1 MWGTRRT
8 ALLALAS
15 LALAGT
21 AAGLPAGAGA
31 QAPADTTAPS
41 MTALH
46 AIHPVFRAQFAK
58 VPKRKKGDHRKA
70 AWLGTTFYFVLSGP
84 AFVTVVLEHGSKR
97 VGTLKAS
104 LASGIQELPFNG
116 DARPNHPLKPGTYSA
131 TFTAADEAGN
141 VSAPQVVKFR
151 IVLR

>member
-21 AAGLPAGAGA
+21 AAGMPAGAGA
-31 QAPADTTAPS
+31 QAPADTTAPA

-46 AIHPVFRAQFAK
+46 VIHPVFRAQGAK
-58 VPKRKKGDHRKA
+58 VPKRKKGDHKKA
-70 AWLGTTFYFVLSGP
+70 AWLGTTFYFVLSEP
-84 AFVTVVLEHGSKR
+84 AFVTVVLEHGAKKL
-97 VGTLKAS
+97 GTLRAS
-104 LASGIQELPFNG
+104 LASGIQELAFNG
-116 DARPNHPLKPGTYSA
+116 AIGEHPLRPGTYSA
-131 TFTAADEAGN
+131 TFTAADVAGN
-141 VSAPQVVKFR
+141 VSVPQTVKFR